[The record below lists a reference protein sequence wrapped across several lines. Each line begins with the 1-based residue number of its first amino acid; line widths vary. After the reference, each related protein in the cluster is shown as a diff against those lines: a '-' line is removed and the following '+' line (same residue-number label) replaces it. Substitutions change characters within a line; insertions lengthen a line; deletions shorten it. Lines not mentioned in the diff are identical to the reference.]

1 MPKGKADLRDI
12 LKLAVKKEA
21 SDIHLKSGIS
31 PVFRIHREIFTEN
44 SFAPLTS
51 DQIRE
56 FLNQITIEEQ
66 RRLFA
71 QNWELDFAYSLDGIG
86 RFRVNAYFQ
95 MGTVALAFRHIS
107 PRIPGFKQLGL
118 PDICRK
124 LSLLEAGLII
134 LTGPT
139 GCGKSTTLAAMIN
152 YMNQN
157 IRRSIITIEDP
168 IEYLYEDKKC
178 IISQREVGV
187 DTDSFASALKHVL
200 RQDPDVILIGEMRDL
215 ETMAVALTAA
225 ETGHLI
231 LTTLH
236 TPSTYGAIDR
246 LIDSFPSHQH
256 RQIRIQLASVLQAV
270 LYQVLVP
277 RIDEEGVV
285 PAVEVLVASP
295 AIKNLIRENRTYEI
309 PSYLHSGKELGMQT
323 LDQSLIDLFQSGKI
337 SSREALAHLRGYNN
351 IEASAILT

>member
-1 MPKGKADLRDI
+1 MPKGKVDLRDI
-12 LKLAVKKEA
+12 LKLAVKKDV

-31 PVFRIHREIFTEN
+31 PVFRIRREIVVEN

-51 DQIRE
+51 DQVGE
-56 FLNQITIEEQ
+56 FLNQITTEEQ
-66 RRLFA
+66 RKLFE
-71 QNWELDFAYSLDGIG
+71 QNWEIDFACNLDGIG

-107 PRIPGFKQLGL
+107 SRIPGFKQLGL

-157 IRRSIITIEDP
+157 VRRSIITIEDP

-215 ETMAVALTAA
+215 ETMSVALTAA

-246 LIDSFPSHQH
+246 LIDSFPPHQH
-256 RQIRIQLASVLQAV
+256 RQIRIQLASVLQGV
-270 LYQVLVP
+270 LYQILVP
-277 RIDEEGVV
+277 RIDEEGVI

-309 PSYLHSGKELGMQT
+309 PSYLHSSRELGMQT
-323 LDQSLIDLFQSGKI
+323 LDQSLIGLFQSGKI
-337 SSREALAHLRGYNN
+337 SSGEALVRLRGYNN
-351 IEASAILT
+351 IEAPAVLT